1 MPASDGTLLKQLLQ
15 VMQQEELEEFLKEM
29 VQTVCQELL
38 ETEIT
43 ECLRA
48 RPYERTEERVG
59 YRNGYKP
66 RKLHTRVGTLE
77 LRIPQDREGRF
88 SPSLFARYQRSEKAL
103 LLALQEMY
111 LQGVSTRKV
120 KQITEALCGTEFSK
134 DQVSAVTQK
143 LDEQLEAW
151 RTRPLEEDHPYLVID
166 AKYEKIREDGQVRS
180 EGVLI
185 IKGVRA
191 DGKRE
196 ILVVEVAN
204 TENETT
210 WSEVFRDL
218 KRRGLSGVRYIVSD
232 DHEGLGKAIERH
244 FQGVAWQRCQV
255 HYLKNATDKVPAKE
269 RPVLRERLKDAWAA
283 PDRQTANSRLEEI
296 VEDYRARYLELANW
310 LEETGEETLT
320 IFELPK
326 EHRKRMNST
335 NGLER
340 FHQELERRTRVIR
353 IFPNRKSC
361 LRLVSA
367 LAMEQSEEWLTG
379 RRYLDMSLPKG
390 ESEVLRE
397 TEVAAEEVV
406 MAVC

>member
-1 MPASDGTLLKQLLQ
+1 LQQSDGTLLKQLLQ
-15 VMQQEELEEFLKEM
+15 VMEREELEDFLKEM
-29 VQTVCQELL
+29 VEQVCQELL
-38 ETEIT
+38 ELEIT
-43 ECLRA
+43 EHLRA
-48 RPYERTEERVG
+48 QPYERTEERVG

-66 RKLHTRVGTLE
+66 RRLHTRVGTLE
-77 LRIPQDREGRF
+77 LRVPQDREGRF

-120 KQITEALCGTEFSK
+120 RKITEQLCGTEFSK
-134 DQVSAVTQK
+134 DQVSAVAQQ

-151 RTRPLEEDHPYLVID
+151 RIRPLGDYPYLIID

-191 DGKRE
+191 EGKRE
-196 ILVVEVAN
+196 ILAVEVAN

-218 KRRGLSGVRYIVSD
+218 KRRGLSGVRCIVSD
-232 DHEGLGKAIERH
+232 DHEGLGQAIDRY

-255 HYLKNATDKVPAKE
+255 HYLKNATDKVSSKE
-269 RPVLRERLKDAWAA
+269 RSILRERLKDAWAA
-283 PDRQTANSRLEEI
+283 PDCQTAQSRLEQI
-296 VEDYRARYLELANW
+296 IEDYRGRYPELADW

-320 IFELPK
+320 VFELPK
-326 EHRKRMNST
+326 EHRKRMRST

-340 FHQELERRTRVIR
+340 FHQELERRTRVVR
-353 IFPNRKSC
+353 IFPNRASC
-361 LRLVSA
+361 LRLMSA

-379 RRYLDMSLPKG
+379 RRYLDMSLL
-390 ESEVLRE
+390 ERVSEVPQD
-397 TEVAAEEVV
+397 TEVVAEEVV
-406 MAVC
+406 MAVF

>member
-1 MPASDGTLLKQLLQ
+1 MPVSDGTLLKQLLQ

-38 ETEIT
+38 EMEIT
-43 ECLRA
+43 ESLRA
-48 RPYERTEERVG
+48 RPYERTAERLG

-77 LRIPQDREGRF
+77 LQVPQDREGHF
-88 SPSLFARYQRSEKAL
+88 SPSLFGRYQRSEKAL

-120 KQITEALCGTEFSK
+120 KEITEALCGTEFSK
-134 DQVSAVTQK
+134 DQVSEVTQR

-151 RTRPLEEDHPYLVID
+151 RTRPLEEDYPYLIID
-166 AKYEKIREDGQVRS
+166 AKYERIREDGQVRS

-196 ILVVEVAN
+196 ILAVEVAN

-210 WSEVFRDL
+210 WSEVFRAL
-218 KRRGLSGVRYIVSD
+218 KRRGLSAVRYIVSD
-232 DHEGLGKAIERH
+232 DHEGLRKAIERH

-269 RPVLRERLKDAWAA
+269 RLVLRERLKDAWAA
-283 PDRQTANSRLEEI
+283 PDRQRANSRLEEI
-296 VEDYRARYLELANW
+296 IEDYRSRYPELANW

-320 IFELPK
+320 VFELPK
-326 EHRKRMNST
+326 AHRKRMKST

-340 FHQELERRTRVIR
+340 FLEEIERRTRVVR
-353 IFPNRKSC
+353 IFPNRASC
-361 LRLVSA
+361 LRLVMA

-379 RRYLDMSLPKG
+379 KRYLDMSLLEG
-390 ESEVLRE
+390 ESEVPRE
-397 TEVAAEEVV
+397 TEVAGEVV
-406 MAVC
+406 MAVR

>member
-1 MPASDGTLLKQLLQ
+1 MQQSDGTLLKQLLQ
-15 VMQQEELEEFLKEM
+15 VMEREELEDFLKEM
-29 VQTVCQELL
+29 VEQVCQELL
-38 ETEIT
+38 ELEIT
-43 ECLRA
+43 EHLRA
-48 RPYERTEERVG
+48 QPYERTEERVG

-66 RKLHTRVGTLE
+66 RRLHTRVGTLE
-77 LRIPQDREGRF
+77 LRVPQDREGRF

-120 KQITEALCGTEFSK
+120 RKITEQLCGTAFSK
-134 DQVSAVTQK
+134 DQVSAVAQQ
-143 LDEQLEAW
+143 LDEQLAAW
-151 RTRPLEEDHPYLVID
+151 RTRTLGEYPYLIID
-166 AKYEKIREDGQVRS
+166 AKYEKIREDGQVKS
-180 EGVLI
+180 FGVLI
-185 IKGVRA
+185 IKGVRS

-196 ILVVEVAN
+196 ILAVEVAN
-204 TENETT
+204 TENEST

-218 KRRGLSGVRYIVSD
+218 KRRGLSEVRCIVSD
-232 DHEGLGKAIERH
+232 DHEGLGQAIDRY

-255 HYLKNATDKVPAKE
+255 HYLKNATDKIPAKE
-269 RPVLRERLKDAWAA
+269 RSMLRERLKDAWAA
-283 PDRQTANSRLEEI
+283 PDRQTAQSRLEQI
-296 VEDYRARYLELANW
+296 IEDYRGRYLELADW

-326 EHRKRMNST
+326 EHRKRMRST

-340 FHQELERRTRVIR
+340 FHQELERRTRVVR

-379 RRYLDMSLPKG
+379 RKYLDMSLLEG

-397 TEVAAEEVV
+397 TEVVTEEV
-406 MAVC
+406 MAVR